1 MEFDH
6 PEIYAPV
13 DLHVGHCHLAVAAP
27 ADVARSEDPQR
38 WSHLRVATKY
48 PNVTR
53 RYFAARGVQ
62 AECIKL
68 NGAPELA
75 PNLGLCRRILHPVP
89 PGSAPRP
96 TGRAEHPRP

>member
-6 PEIYAPV
+6 TEIYAPV
-13 DLHVGHCHLAVAAP
+13 HLHVGHCHLAVAAP

-48 PNVTR
+48 PNVPR

-68 NGAPELA
+68 NGALALA
-75 PNLGLCRRILHPVP
+75 PHPGLRPEERRGGQEGVSYCRFGWSPDQ
-89 PGSAPRP
+89 
-96 TGRAEHPRP
+96 